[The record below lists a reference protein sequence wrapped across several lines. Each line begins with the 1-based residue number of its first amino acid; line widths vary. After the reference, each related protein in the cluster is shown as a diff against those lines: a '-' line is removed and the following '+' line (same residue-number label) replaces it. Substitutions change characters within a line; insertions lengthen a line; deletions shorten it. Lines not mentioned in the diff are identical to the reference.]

1 MRILVVYDSMYG
13 NTEAI
18 AKAIVAALG
27 ADARAMRAPDATP
40 SALEGVDLLVVG
52 APTHGGRPMP
62 SVQAFIDRLT
72 DLKGLRVA
80 FFDTRSEGK
89 FARMFGEAATRG
101 AESLKAKGAVP
112 VGTAEGFFVKGKK
125 GPLKEGELERAA
137 AWARAVAE
145 KAK

>member
-1 MRILVVYDSMYG
+1 MKALVVYDSVYG

-18 AKAIVAALG
+18 AKAVAAALG
-27 ADARAMRAPDATP
+27 ADARVARAPDVDPT
-40 SALEGVDLLVVG
+40 ALGELDLLVVG